1 MIFPVNPE
9 SAQTITGHPE
19 PIISACSSNSSR
31 YQVFHIQ
38 HTPNVH
44 KIFIPTNLP
53 RPAGHLY
60 YFTDTSPQDRP
71 QTALPLVADIIN
83 SPDHMGNIHESR
95 FVGFIASEDLHHV
108 EKMIKDHSEVLVLE
122 DADPLPNDPAR
133 CEVWVRAI
141 IEMLLDDGILEA
153 PPPEPATAREHR
165 LPRHHHTAHCIHQR
179 LHSHHLYRRRNRP
192 SVDRGH

>member
-1 MIFPVNPE
+1 MIFPVNHE

-60 YFTDTSPQDRP
+60 YVTDTSPQDRP

-122 DADPLPNDPAR
+122 DADPLRNDPAR
-133 CEVWVRAI
+133 CEVWR
-141 IEMLLDDGILEA
+141 LLRN
-153 PPPEPATAREHR
+153 P
-165 LPRHHHTAHCIHQR
+165 R
-179 LHSHHLYRRRNRP
+179 LHVNIGFPGITTQPIVFTSGFTPIIPTDVGTVRLWIGDIERT
-192 SVDRGH
+192 